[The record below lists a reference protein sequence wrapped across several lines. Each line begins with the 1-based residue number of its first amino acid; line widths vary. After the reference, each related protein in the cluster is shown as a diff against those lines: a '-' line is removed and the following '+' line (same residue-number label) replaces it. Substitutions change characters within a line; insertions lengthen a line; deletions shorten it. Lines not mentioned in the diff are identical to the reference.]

1 MRIAIFPTLTQAWP
15 DVLDAVH
22 HAEAGGWDGVYVADH
37 FLGAGGVGGGS
48 KPFTPGYLESTAAL
62 AALSVITQ
70 RVRIGA
76 LVFGMTYRH
85 PAVLANWVASVD
97 RMSGGRLV
105 LGVGSGWQQNEHDLY
120 GIRLGPP
127 GERIDRFV
135 EGLQVLRSLLE
146 DDRTTFDGTYF
157 SLRDAL
163 VDPRPVQA
171 HVPML
176 IGGSGDRMLGVV
188 ARYADEW
195 NFWSTPDQM
204 AERSQVLA
212 SKCER
217 IGRDPATIRRS
228 TQALFSVVDD
238 PVEAEQFVA
247 RYAPQ
252 PAFAGTPDQLAE
264 VIAAWRAV
272 GVDELVVPDASL
284 GTGAKRADAM
294 DALLSALRASV

>member
-1 MRIAIFPTLTQAWP
+1 VRIAIFPTLTQPWP
-15 DVLDAVH
+15 DVLEAVR
-22 HAEAGGWDGVYVADH
+22 HAEATGWDGVYVADH
-37 FLGAGGVGGGS
+37 FLGAGGTGGS
-48 KPFTPGYLESTAAL
+48 KPFVPGYLESTAAL
-62 AALSVITQ
+62 AALAVLTE

-85 PAVLANWVASVD
+85 PAVLANWVATVD
-97 RMSGGRLV
+97 RLAGGRLV

-135 EGLQVLRSLLE
+135 EGLQVLRGLLD
-146 DDRTTFDGTYF
+146 DDRTSFEGTYY

-163 VDPRPVQA
+163 VDPRPVQP
-171 HVPML
+171 HVPVL
-176 IGGSGDRMLGVV
+176 VGGSGDRMLGVV
-188 ARYADEW
+188 ARHADEW

-212 SKCER
+212 RRCER

-228 TQALFSVVDD
+228 TQALFSITDD
-238 PVEAEQFVA
+238 PLAAEQFVA
-247 RYAPQ
+247 RYSPQ
-252 PAFAGTPDQLAE
+252 PAFAGTAEQLAE

-272 GVDELVVPDASL
+272 GVDELVVPDATL
-284 GTGAKRADAM
+284 GTGARRADAM
-294 DALLSALRASV
+294 DALIGAVRASG